1 MKGVTLDGST
11 ILQWMVPHEYMDS
24 TVGLDGLFFKKE
36 RRRKRTGKMGVDL
49 GRIREE

>member
-11 ILQWMVPHEYMDS
+11 ILQWIVPHEYMDS
-24 TVGLDGLFFKKE
+24 TVGLDRLFFKKE
-36 RRRKRTGKMGVDL
+36 RRKRTGKMGIDL